1 MLIPPISGRVGL
13 PARQHPCHIKPEHAK
28 MTAAAGKIATV
39 NVMGRKPKRGSK
51 PSKAQFDLHVS
62 GRGLA
67 AGDIR
72 DDER

>member
-1 MLIPPISGRVGL
+1 
-13 PARQHPCHIKPEHAK
+13 

-51 PSKAQFDLHVS
+51 PSKAQFDMHVS